1 MRLFI
6 NVICLLVLIL
16 LLGCKAKTE
25 QLKTEEPVETKVTNS
40 TDTTTVEE
48 VPIREVKTP
57 VTKVQTEKVEAGK
70 PVDKTELVEPAKISY
85 KITFLEIGSKSCI
98 PCKMMQPIMKEI
110 EEDYKGIVKVEFH
123 DLMEDREIGQKY
135 NIRVMPTQVFLN
147 ADGIEF
153 FRHEGFYP
161 RAELAKM
168 LDEYLAK
175 LTM

>member
-85 KITFLEIGSKSCI
+85 KITFLERCDNPQHGSQDMS
-98 PCKMMQPIMKEI
+98 
-110 EEDYKGIVKVEFH
+110 DKGTAFAFCQ
-123 DLMEDREIGQKY
+123 DCPSPFRREITPDISYCHYYDRK
-135 NIRVMPTQVFLN
+135 
-147 ADGIEF
+147 
-153 FRHEGFYP
+153 
-161 RAELAKM
+161 
-168 LDEYLAK
+168 
-175 LTM
+175 